1 MLRCEIDGLLARQ
14 VILIRKLCWRIEK
27 QRCHLSV
34 SPSRTIREIPQAEG
48 ILSLEQL
55 PANQDQQQNVQ
66 TGKDGVEFQ
75 PALIAR
81 TVKLF
86 ELI

>member
-1 MLRCEIDGLLARQ
+1 MPLERVAQQDDQGNTAGR
-14 VILIRKLCWRIEK
+14 
-27 QRCHLSV
+27 
-34 SPSRTIREIPQAEG
+34 G

>member
-1 MLRCEIDGLLARQ
+1 MPLERVAQQDDQGNTAGR
-14 VILIRKLCWRIEK
+14 
-27 QRCHLSV
+27 
-34 SPSRTIREIPQAEG
+34 G

-55 PANQDQQQNVQ
+55 PANQDQQQNVK

-81 TVKLF
+81 TVELF